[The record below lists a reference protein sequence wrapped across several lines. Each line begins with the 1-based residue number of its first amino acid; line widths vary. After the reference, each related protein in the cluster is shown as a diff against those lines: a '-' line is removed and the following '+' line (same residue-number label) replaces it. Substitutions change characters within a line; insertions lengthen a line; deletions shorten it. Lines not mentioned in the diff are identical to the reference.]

1 MAVDLYL
8 NVVVY
13 AFDSVPISFSFKI
26 AVARVGCPSCERF
39 SVKQSDPCF
48 LLRIGETMNRGDG
61 NEKGS

>member
-1 MAVDLYL
+1 MAVDPYL

-26 AVARVGCPSCERF
+26 AVANVGCPSCERF
-39 SVKQSDPCF
+39 SVEQSDPSFF
-48 LLRIGETMNRGDG
+48 LHVGETMNRGGG

>member
-1 MAVDLYL
+1 MAVDPYL

-26 AVARVGCPSCERF
+26 AVARVECPSFERF
-39 SVKQSDPCF
+39 SVEQSDPCF
-48 LLRIGETMNRGDG
+48 LPRVGETMNRGGG